1 MTVLNVIL
9 SLNYFFFYKSAA
21 IIVSYVEIHHKTA
34 FEAKSL
40 DFLAFYLISLIL
52 TEMFSYIIEFVIVY
66 MFMYKSQTREEGW
79 KILNQLLDPLCMFI

>member
-9 SLNYFFFYKSAA
+9 SLNYFFYKSAA

-40 DFLAFYLISLIL
+40 DFLAFCLISLIL

-66 MFMYKSQTREEGW
+66 MYMYKSQTREGGGGEE
-79 KILNQLLDPLCMFI
+79 F

>member
-1 MTVLNVIL
+1 MTAHSKAVAHAYKDDCTECYIVFEL
-9 SLNYFFFYKSAA
+9 FFFYKSAA

-66 MFMYKSQTREEGW
+66 MYMYKSQTREEG
-79 KILNQLLDPLCMFI
+79 

>member
-9 SLNYFFFYKSAA
+9 SLDYFFYKSAA

-40 DFLAFYLISLIL
+40 DFLAFCLISLIL
-52 TEMFSYIIEFVIVY
+52 TEMCSYILLNLLLYTCTCINL
-66 MFMYKSQTREEGW
+66 KREKKGE
-79 KILNQLLDPLCMFI
+79 KF